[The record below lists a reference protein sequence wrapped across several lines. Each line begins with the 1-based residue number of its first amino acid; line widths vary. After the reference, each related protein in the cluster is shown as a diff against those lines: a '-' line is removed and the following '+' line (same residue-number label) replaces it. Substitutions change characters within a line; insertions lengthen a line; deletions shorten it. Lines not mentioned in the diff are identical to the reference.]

1 MPASSDRR
9 RATLRLH
16 RLFPLLLL
24 APMAACGALSPL
36 KAVRA
41 TPDEVAFEYGGDRVD
56 DAARQASLYCA
67 NLGRATGLRKVTHEA
82 GALSLAVFDCR

>member
-9 RATLRLH
+9 RAALRFY

-24 APMAACGALSPL
+24 APMAACSALSPL

-41 TPDEVAFEYGGDRVD
+41 TPDELAFEYADDRAG

-67 NLGRATGLRKVTHEA
+67 NLGRSASLRQVTREA
-82 GALSLAVFDCR
+82 GAVSLAVFDCR

>member
-1 MPASSDRR
+1 
-9 RATLRLH
+9 LRLY

-24 APMAACGALSPL
+24 APMAACSALSPL

-41 TPDEVAFEYGGDRVD
+41 TPDEVAFEYSGDHAD

-67 NLGRATGLRKVTHEA
+67 NLGRSASRRQVTREA
-82 GALSLAVFDCR
+82 GVLSLAVFDCR